1 MILKFNA
8 EAKDIPDVLYVIT
21 TVACNDL
28 HMSVFSGD
36 TGFIIIHNIEKQ
48 FDQSELNEIFR
59 RLNFE
64 VSFATLVY
72 VMAENGIP
80 IDMFMLNNQGLPPKV
95 NEHWKFIFED

>member
-8 EAKDIPDVLYVIT
+8 EAKDIPDVIYVIT

-28 HMSVFSGD
+28 QMSVFSGD
-36 TGFIIIHNIEKQ
+36 TGFIIINNIEKQ

-64 VSFATLVY
+64 VSYATLVY
-72 VMAENGIP
+72 VMDDNETP
-80 IDMFMLNNQGLPPKV
+80 RDMFMLNNHGLPPKV
-95 NEHWKFIFED
+95 NEQWQFIFED